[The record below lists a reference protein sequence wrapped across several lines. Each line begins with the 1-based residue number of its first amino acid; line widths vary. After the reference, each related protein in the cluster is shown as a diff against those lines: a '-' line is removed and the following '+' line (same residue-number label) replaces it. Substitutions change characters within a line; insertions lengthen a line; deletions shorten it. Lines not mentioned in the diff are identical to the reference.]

1 MDRETR
7 ETIDGYTNIEIAS
20 LGMVDYNGKACGVP
34 ADGRETPPAGTLV
47 DPV

>member
-1 MDRETR
+1 MDTR
-7 ETIDGYTNIEIAS
+7 ILRS
-20 LGMVDYNGKACGVP
+20 RLWVLVDYNGKACGVL